1 MLAAAIAALTL
12 IACGDDRQ
20 RDTGPLALYPGEW
33 SEDDAGLTGTLTRE
47 GDCLYVDYDD
57 GLIHIRPLVTF
68 SARGTSWDEEEQ
80 SVRTSGASLRV
91 GDEVALGGG
100 LREGSGAADMEWAVP
115 PDSSCDTT
123 AIWISGK
130 PD

>member
-1 MLAAAIAALTL
+1 VIRAPLVLFH
-12 IACGDDRQ
+12 GD
-20 RDTGPLALYPGEW
+20 W
-33 SEDDAGLTGTLTRE
+33 SGADGDLTGTLVRE

-80 SVRTSGASLRV
+80 SVRTSGALLRV